1 MTSETSRDWVS
12 VLAGNSP
19 RFWREFS
26 PGKFTKNVA
35 RFVCYFYFQLCFL
48 MFFKKISGVNI
59 IFLFVGF
66 SIKKTILT
74 SVKTSPVFS

>member
-1 MTSETSRDWVS
+1 MQVWMISDRCPVYPDQGKSVVTSETSRDWVS

-35 RFVCYFYFQLCFL
+35 RFVC
-48 MFFKKISGVNI
+48 V
-59 IFLFVGF
+59 IFIFNY
-66 SIKKTILT
+66 
-74 SVKTSPVFS
+74 VF